1 VAAPGNC
8 WLDPLGLNPERCRFG
23 DNQWNVSPRYVAF
36 LQEGEMRGPFQG
48 IPTSRGAGLLIR

>member
-1 VAAPGNC
+1 
-8 WLDPLGLNPERCRFG
+8 
-23 DNQWNVSPRYVAF
+23 VAF